1 MSGTPGTRGRIAVA
15 MSGGVDSS
23 VAAALLVE
31 QGYDVF
37 GIMLRLWA
45 ESGEITGRRDNRC
58 CTRDQMIDARLVTR
72 KLGIPFEV
80 IDARDLFKRQVV
92 DRFIEGYA
100 DGITPNPC
108 LSCNRHIRF
117 TYLLDE
123 AVSRGATHLATGHYA
138 RITVAPTGEIE
149 LRQGAD
155 VGKDQSYVLS
165 VLTQD
170 QLAHAMFPVGDYTK
184 PQVRELATR
193 FGLPVASKVE
203 SQDLCF
209 VADGDYRRFMK
220 ELAPGAMTPGPI
232 RLSSGQLVG
241 QHTGLTDY
249 TIGQRKGLGI
259 AWSEPLYVIAKENV
273 SNTLLVGPRS
283 ELGSEYLRAETINW
297 IAGTP
302 PSSEIAAE
310 VKTRYK
316 AAKVAARIVPMD
328 LASADVWL
336 SQPVGDITPGQGA
349 VFYEADRVLGGG
361 IITRNTPR

>member
-1 MSGTPGTRGRIAVA
+1 MSATKGRIAVA

-45 ESGEITGRRDNRC
+45 ESGEISGRRDNRC
-58 CTRDQMIDARLVTR
+58 CTRDQMIYAHLIAR
-72 KLGIPFEV
+72 KLGIPFDV
-80 IDARDLFKRQVV
+80 IDARDVFKRQVV
-92 DRFIEGYA
+92 DGFIQGYA

-138 RITVAPTGEIE
+138 RINVGPSGEFE

-155 VGKDQSYVLS
+155 SGKDQSYVLS
-165 VLTQD
+165 VLTQV
-170 QLAHAMFPVGDYTK
+170 QLAHAMFPVGGYTK

-193 FGLPVASKVE
+193 FGLPVATKIE

-220 ELAPGAMTPGPI
+220 TLAPGAMTPGPI
-232 RLSSGQLVG
+232 RLSSGQVIG
-241 QHTGLTDY
+241 QHSGLTDY

-259 AWSEPLYVIAKENV
+259 AWSEPLYVITKEIE
-273 SNTLLVGPRS
+273 SNTLVVGPRS
-283 ELGSEYLRAETINW
+283 ELGSEYLRAERINW

-302 PSSEIAAE
+302 PSGEIAAD

-316 AAKVAARIVPMD
+316 AAKLAARILPMEA
-328 LASADVWL
+328 ASADVWL
-336 SQPVGDITPGQGA
+336 TQPVGDITPGQGA
-349 VFYEADRVLGGG
+349 VFYDGDRVLGGG